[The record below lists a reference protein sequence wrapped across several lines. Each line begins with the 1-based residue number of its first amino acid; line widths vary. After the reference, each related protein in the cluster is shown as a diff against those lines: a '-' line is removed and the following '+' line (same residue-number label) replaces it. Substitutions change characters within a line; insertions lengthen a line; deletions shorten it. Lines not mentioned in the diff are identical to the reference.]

1 VTLVV
6 EWVEEQQET
15 IGYVNRNSDSDSDSD
30 SECDAC
36 WGAIWG
42 VGGVEDY
49 LCHLHVSGTKRHEM
63 LF

>member
-1 VTLVV
+1 M
-6 EWVEEQQET
+6 ERVEEQQET

-36 WGAIWG
+36 GSALWW

-49 LCHLHVSGTKRHEM
+49 
-63 LF
+63 